1 MDFSGY
7 VEYIK
12 KKHNGQKR
20 MQGTPYY
27 THPLQVAKI
36 LKDKGFSE
44 DYQIVGL
51 FHDLL
56 EDTDTTYNEILKLSN
71 KTIAYAVK
79 LLTKEDGY
87 IMKEYIERIQNN
99 EIAKMVKLADRLH
112 NISETHLASEEFK
125 QKYIKETVEWYLPL
139 AKDTVF
145 EEDLKQELKKLM

>member
-1 MDFSGY
+1 MDREEMI
-7 VEYIK
+7 EYIQE
-12 KKHNGQKR
+12 KHKGQKR
-20 MQGTPYY
+20 KQGTPYY
-27 THPLQVAKI
+27 LHPIAVSNL
-36 LKDKGFSE
+36 LKEKGFPM

-71 KTIAYAVK
+71 KTIADAVK

>member
-1 MDFSGY
+1 MDREEMI
-7 VEYIK
+7 EYIQE
-12 KKHNGQKR
+12 KHKGQKR
-20 MQGTPYY
+20 KQGTPYY
-27 THPLQVAKI
+27 LHPIAVSNL
-36 LKDKGFSE
+36 LKEKGFPM

-71 KTIAYAVK
+71 KTIADAVK

-145 EEDLKQELKKLM
+145 EEDLNQELKKLM